1 MIRLTDNRFGANAAW
16 LEPQADSCLCYECW
30 ENQKQRDTCQRVHKE
45 SEIIRSLLQKCADKP
60 LQKLRNDNLIIFAK
74 EKDLDQHFI
83 NVRIPSN
90 SGDPVRIETGNMMGV
105 LCVREKGSSLKVQIK
120 SRFDTDENQY
130 FLNYLLSKVFDVN
143 FTELVSSNDD
153 VMWDLLLAFVF
164 VWKFRKAA
172 EVGLYKQ
179 YHTNQYN
186 DLNFRG
192 KLDIDRHLQRNYPLC
207 DRIAYSKREI
217 TFDNPLNH
225 LLRFAAAK
233 IERKWPSMFESGS
246 DVRNLVTAL
255 KQATPSWNSCG
266 ISRTLNHKDCRFPV
280 RQPFFSEYYEPLRKI
295 ARMLLLDEGANIF
308 DDASSEGET
317 EISGVVFDGAWLWEE
332 YIATILTDYIH
343 AEYQVKGGIRVFEG
357 KEDPIFYP
365 DFLSNDKKVVLDTK
379 YKISSSTGQ
388 ADDIQ
393 QVICYMFLTGAVR
406 GGLIFPPGESGKSP
420 LLTICSE
427 NQSSPR
433 RWQNFTFNPIPDHE
447 TFSAYMKKEEQRLK
461 NFSTERPT

>member
-1 MIRLTDNRFGANAAW
+1 MIRLTDNRFGANAAL
-16 LEPQADSCLCYECW
+16 LEPQSDSCLCYECR
-30 ENQKQRDTCQRVHKE
+30 ENRKQGDPYQTVHKKAG
-45 SEIIRSLLQKCADKP
+45 IVRSLLQECADKP
-60 LQKLRNDNLIIFAK
+60 LRELSNDNLIVFAK

-83 NVRIPSN
+83 SLRSQP
-90 SGDPVRIETGNMMGV
+90 GPEDAVRIETGNMMGV

-120 SRFDTDENQY
+120 SRFDTGAKQY

-143 FTELVSSNDD
+143 FAELVSSNDD

-172 EVGLYKQ
+172 EAGLYKQ

-192 KLDIDRHLQRNYPLC
+192 KLDLDRHLQRNYPLC

-233 IERKWPSMFESGS
+233 IERKWPSMLESGS
-246 DVRNLVTAL
+246 EVRSLVTAL

-266 ISRTLNHKDCRFPV
+266 LSRILNHKDCRFPV

-308 DDASSEGET
+308 DDASSGSET
-317 EISGVVFDGAWLWEE
+317 EISGVVFDGSWLWEE

-343 AEYQVKGGIRVFEG
+343 AEYPIKGGIQVFAGE
-357 KEDPIFYP
+357 KEPIFYP
-365 DFLSNDKKVVLDTK
+365 DFLSNDKKIVLDTK
-379 YKISSSTGQ
+379 YKTSSSTGQ
-388 ADDIQ
+388 PDDIQ
-393 QVICYMFLTGAVR
+393 QIICYMYLTGAVR
-406 GGLIFPPGESGKSP
+406 GGLIFPPGESCSTP
-420 LLTICSE
+420 LLTICPE
-427 NQSSPR
+427 NQSPLR